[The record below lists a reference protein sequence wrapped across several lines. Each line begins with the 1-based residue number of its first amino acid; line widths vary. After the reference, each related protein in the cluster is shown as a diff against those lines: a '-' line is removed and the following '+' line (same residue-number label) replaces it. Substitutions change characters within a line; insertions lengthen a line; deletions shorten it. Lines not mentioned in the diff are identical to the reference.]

1 MSRNVI
7 GNIVGAIIRV
17 FVAVEDIFFDLVVRP
32 LLMILY
38 GVVKDTQWVEI
49 IDRLF
54 DLTADSWPP
63 DKNRN
68 SGKGKK

>member
-1 MSRNVI
+1 MSRNNVI

-49 IDRLF
+49 IDRFF

-63 DKNRN
+63 DKN